1 MLKQPARRP
10 KRYTMKRPLLTLTLF
25 LIYLCGASGQDS
37 FIRQRLTQFS
47 VRNGMSYN
55 TVVDFEQD
63 SSGNIWFA
71 TADGLDR
78 FNGTDFTIYRHR
90 HNDKNS
96 LKSNNVHDLFIDSKE
111 RLWVCTSSGLSYY
124 REETDDF
131 QRISIKDAVTV
142 ECVME
147 VADNKYL
154 AATRHATFLYDL
166 DTDSSKEIKLEGK
179 SLTYYSICKDGDR
192 II

>member
-1 MLKQPARRP
+1 MWSIRP
-10 KRYTMKRPLLTLTLF
+10 R
-25 LIYLCGASGQDS
+25 LIYPPATHPI
-37 FIRQRLTQFS
+37 FRQK
-47 VRNGMSYN
+47 RNVIY

-111 RLWVCTSSGLSYY
+111 RLWVCTSSGLSY
-124 REETDDF
+124 
-131 QRISIKDAVTV
+131 
-142 ECVME
+142 
-147 VADNKYL
+147 
-154 AATRHATFLYDL
+154 
-166 DTDSSKEIKLEGK
+166 
-179 SLTYYSICKDGDR
+179 
-192 II
+192 

>member
-1 MLKQPARRP
+1 MLKQPARRL

-25 LIYLCGASGQDS
+25 LICLCGASGQDS
-37 FIRQRLTQFS
+37 FIRQRLTHFS

-90 HNDKNS
+90 HNEMTRTVLRATMSMTCS
-96 LKSNNVHDLFIDSKE
+96 LTRRKDSGCALPQDSPIIERRPMISKE
-111 RLWVCTSSGLSYY
+111 SASRTL
-124 REETDDF
+124 
-131 QRISIKDAVTV
+131 
-142 ECVME
+142 
-147 VADNKYL
+147 
-154 AATRHATFLYDL
+154 
-166 DTDSSKEIKLEGK
+166 
-179 SLTYYSICKDGDR
+179 
-192 II
+192 

>member
-1 MLKQPARRP
+1 M
-10 KRYTMKRPLLTLTLF
+10 TLF
-25 LIYLCGASGQDS
+25 LIYLCGASGHDS
-37 FIRQRLTQFS
+37 FIRQRLTHFS

-124 REETDDF
+124 R
-131 QRISIKDAVTV
+131 RRPMI
-142 ECVME
+142 
-147 VADNKYL
+147 
-154 AATRHATFLYDL
+154 
-166 DTDSSKEIKLEGK
+166 SKE
-179 SLTYYSICKDGDR
+179 SASRTQ
-192 II
+192 